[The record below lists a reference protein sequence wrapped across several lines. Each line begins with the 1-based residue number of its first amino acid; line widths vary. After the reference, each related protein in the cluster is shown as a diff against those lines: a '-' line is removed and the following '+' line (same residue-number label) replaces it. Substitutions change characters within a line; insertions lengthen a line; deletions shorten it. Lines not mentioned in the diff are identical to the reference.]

1 MFFGQL
7 LYASGVYAVSAAQHR
22 YRGQPVPTPR
32 TLLMGLE
39 VAILLAMAAF
49 CSGSCWQPVANLM
62 QGACAAAPCAFAHAE
77 GQAHRACT
85 HRATRLPAAL
95 PAARAPP

>member
-1 MFFGQL
+1 
-7 LYASGVYAVSAAQHR
+7 VYAVSAAQHR

-49 CSGSCWQPVANLM
+49 CSGTCWQPVANLM
-62 QGACAAAPCAFAHAE
+62 QGACAAALCFRTRGGSGAPRI
-77 GQAHRACT
+77 HRHTALRGC
-85 HRATRLPAAL
+85 LPHSL
-95 PAARAPP
+95 PARAPR